1 MMSNNQEPQI
11 DLSMLEGLSPEE
23 KEVALNILKQF
34 VKEGQSDILQEITY
48 GDFEEI
54 PVDIEEFLDSDY
66 YLGKALWEV
75 DPITGERKCTLWP
88 YWREKLKDIFPDN
101 LTTKYNTIILT
112 GAIGLGKTQ
121 IAVIT
126 MLYLLYRML
135 CLKDPYAYYGMTP
148 IDKLTF
154 SMLNCTIDAAKGV
167 AWDKAQQM
175 LQISPWFMDHGNLN
189 MSRTN
194 PQWQP
199 PKGIEM
205 IFGSNNNHVIGRAL
219 FCNISDEVNFSA
231 MGNNVEKHKQKLKRL
246 IAQIDARMRSRFLR
260 GTYLPTVNIIISSK
274 DSEQAFLDG
283 YIKGKRDNES
293 KTSLIVEESQWTVD
307 PRKGSPEDPGAFWV
321 AVGNKFLTN
330 ELLPKDASEE
340 LVESYRAKGY
350 SMIKVPPGYRE
361 TFEDNLDQALMDIV
375 GLSGASATK
384 FISGV
389 KLNAIKVDDYL
400 NLFTK
405 DIIEVG
411 NGPDDFLQYANFFDL
426 SRVKPSDMSKPLFIH
441 LDMSFSGDKTGIVGT
456 WIEGKRPSIEG
467 DDNSRTLFY
476 KVAFATSVKAPKGH
490 QISFEKTRIFINW
503 LREQGFSIKSVSMD
517 TFQSAQMYQ
526 ELLSDGFNA
535 NKLSVD
541 VITPTHAQDEKG
553 RVIKQCIPYEYLK
566 TAINERHIK
575 LFKKCDLLTEE
586 LVNLEKAS
594 NGKVDHPQNGSKDAA
609 DGLAGSVYSA
619 SLFADQYA
627 FDYGEHLDN
636 FIEINNEL
644 SDEDKKRTMIA
655 EFEKELT
662 AIYSELNNNE
672 QQIRQERRDEYNYY
686 QDLLDGI
693 IVI

>member
-1 MMSNNQEPQI
+1 MMSNNQENI

-23 KEVALNILKQF
+23 RKVALDILKQF
-34 VKEGQSDILQEITY
+34 VKEGQSDILQELTY

-66 YLGKALWEV
+66 YLGKALWEK
-75 DPITGERKCTLWP
+75 DHMTGERKCVLFD

-101 LTTKYNTIILT
+101 LTTRYNTIIFT
-112 GAIGLGKTQ
+112 GAIGLGKST
-121 IAVIT
+121 IGVIVL
-126 MLYLLYRML
+126 LYLLYRML
-135 CLKDPYAYYGMTP
+135 CLKDPYAYYGMMPT
-148 IDKLTF
+148 DKITF
-154 SMLNCTIDAAKGV
+154 SMLNCTMDAAKGV

-175 LQISPWFMDHGNLN
+175 LQISPWFMEHGNLN

-219 FCNISDEVNFSA
+219 FANLSDEVNFA
-231 MGNNVEKHKQKLKRL
+231 GMGSNVEKNKQKLKKM
-246 IAQIDARMRSRFLR
+246 IAQIDARMASRFLR

-274 DSEQAFLDG
+274 DTEQAFLDE
-283 YIKGKRDNES
+283 YIDNKKEHES
-293 KTSLIVEESQWTVD
+293 KTSLIVEEAQWIVD
-307 PRKGSPEDPGAFWV
+307 PRKGTPEDPGAFWV
-321 AVGNKFLTN
+321 AVGNKFLAN

-340 LVESYRAKGY
+340 LVESYKAKGY
-350 SMIKVPPGYRE
+350 DMRKIPPGYRE
-361 TFEDNLDQALMDIV
+361 KFEDNLDQALRDIV
-375 GLSGASATK
+375 GLSGLSSTK
-384 FISGV
+384 FLSGERLD
-389 KLNAIKVDDYL
+389 KIKEEYL
-400 NLFTK
+400 NPFTK

-411 NGPDDFLQYANFFDL
+411 NSPDDPLQYANFFDM
-426 SRVKPSDMSKPLFIH
+426 SRIKPGDISRPLFIH

-456 WIEGKRPSIEG
+456 WITGKRPAFEG

-476 KVAFATSVKAPKGH
+476 KVAFAVSVQAPKGF
-490 QISFEKTRIFINW
+490 QISFVKTRIFINW
-503 LREQGFSIKSVSMD
+503 LREQGFAIKNVSMD

-526 ELLSDGFNA
+526 ELLSDGFNV

-541 VITPTHAQDEKG
+541 VVTSTGRQDEKG
-553 RVIKQCIPYEYLK
+553 RTLKQCVPYEYLK
-566 TAINERHIK
+566 TTIYERHIS
-575 LFKKCDLLTEE
+575 LFKKCDLLTQE
-586 LVNLEKAS
+586 LLNLEKAGT
-594 NGKVDHPQNGSKDAA
+594 GKVDHPKNGSKDSA

-636 FIEINNEL
+636 FVEINNEL
-644 SDEDKKRTMIA
+644 SDEDRKRTMIA

-662 AIYSELNNNE
+662 AIYSELNHNE
-672 QQIRQERRDEYNYY
+672 QQIRQEQRDEYNYY